1 MNKSPKFQFIKPA
14 FFVTFVTWERLELTP
29 EAREIVLNSFL
40 FFHQQRYQIFSVV
53 IMPDHVHCLIV
64 PFLKKESEYWSIG
77 SILHSIK
84 GYSAKEIPKVMKHIG
99 KVWQDGR
106 HERLITSQ
114 KEMIDVWKYIRQNPV
129 KAELVNKP
137 EEYPFFWELD
147 RNLFP
152 YFQNN

>member
-1 MNKSPKFQFIKPA
+1 MNKYPEFQFIKHA
-14 FFVTFVTWERLELTP
+14 YFVTFVTWERLELTP

-53 IMPDHVHCLIV
+53 IMPDHVHSLIV

-84 GYSAKEIPKVMKHIG
+84 GYSAKEIPKIMNHIG
-99 KVWQDGR
+99 KLWQDGR
-106 HERLITSQ
+106 HERLIKSQ

-129 KAELVNKP
+129 KAELVNQP
-137 EEYPFFWELD
+137 EEYPFFLGIRQKFIPIFSE
-147 RNLFP
+147 
-152 YFQNN
+152 

>member
-1 MNKSPKFQFIKPA
+1 MN
-14 FFVTFVTWERLELTP
+14 
-29 EAREIVLNSFL
+29 
-40 FFHQQRYQIFSVV
+40 
-53 IMPDHVHCLIV
+53 
-64 PFLKKESEYWSIG
+64 
-77 SILHSIK
+77 
-84 GYSAKEIPKVMKHIG
+84 HIG

-106 HERLITSQ
+106 HERLIKSQ

-147 RNLFP
+147 RNLSP